1 MKTINLIIGALSTIG
16 ALYSIY
22 EGNTTNGFILLI
34 LAKLYT
40 DGSTNR

>member
-1 MKTINLIIGALSTIG
+1 MKTVNLIVGILATIG
-16 ALYSIY
+16 ALYSMY

-40 DGSTNR
+40 DGSTKG